1 MIRITRTSSVN
12 FPRSALA
19 LFSLCLSAAFAQTT
33 PTPTTAVP
41 VTAPVVSPGETA
53 PQIAKKSALLEDTT
67 TVSNS
72 AMSAELF
79 YELLLSELSVQAN
92 DPGAGFSL
100 ILNAARKSND
110 AQLYQRA
117 IELALQSRSGE
128 AALQAARAWRQ
139 AQPASRPANR
149 ALLQILLA
157 LNRLSDTLEPL
168 KTELMMAGPQERS
181 RAIAAIPRSYLQVS
195 DKKLAASIVEQAMT
209 EYTIQPTTSS
219 TAAAAWLAIGR
230 MRLGNDDL
238 TGAMDATQRA
248 QDSNGNDASIGP
260 AMLALELMERK
271 QPNAETLVRSYIDN
285 QPTPEIRMGYAR
297 VLAAL
302 RRYPESMVQL
312 QQLNLE
318 KADYAES
325 WLLLGN
331 LQLQERQS
339 DAAETSLK
347 RYIEL
352 TKVSTEDKPGQPT
365 PDRNRTSAQAYLAL
379 AQIAEDR
386 KDYAT
391 AEAWIAYID
400 NAQDLISAQS
410 RRASILAHQ
419 GKMDEARKLIQSL
432 PEKTADDARIKTM
445 TEVLLLRENKQFQT
459 AYDLL
464 STAINRSP
472 EDTDLLYDQAML
484 AEKLQRMDE
493 MERLLRQVIK
503 LKPDYPQAYNALGF
517 SLADRNVR
525 VAEAK
530 QLILKALK
538 FTPNDPFIQD
548 SLGWAEFRM
557 GNKAEALRTLAIAY
571 KAKPDVEISAHL
583 GEVMWSMGQRAKA
596 TVIWKQGQLLNR
608 ENETLIETL
617 KRLHVSL

>member
-1 MIRITRTSSVN
+1 MTRLPRTSSVN

-19 LFSLCLSAAFAQTT
+19 LLGLCLSAAFAQSSPPPATSV
-33 PTPTTAVP
+33 PAAVAPVISPGKTAP
-41 VTAPVVSPGETA
+41 KITKSPALPEVTASTG
-53 PQIAKKSALLEDTT
+53 I
-67 TVSNS
+67 SNS
-72 AMSAELF
+72 AMDAELF
-79 YELLLSELSVQAN
+79 YELLLSELSVQSN
-92 DPGAGFSL
+92 EPGAGFSL
-100 ILNAARKSND
+100 VLNAARRSND

-117 IELALQSRSGE
+117 VELALQSRSGE
-128 AALQAARAWRQ
+128 AALQAARAWHQ

-168 KTELMMAGPQERS
+168 KTELMMAGPQERTL
-181 RAIAAIPRSYLQVS
+181 AIAAIPRSYLQAS

-209 EYTIQPTTSS
+209 EYTSQPA

-238 TGAMDATQRA
+238 PGTMEAAQRA
-248 QDSNGNDASIGP
+248 QISHGSDASIGP

-271 QPNAETLVRSYIDN
+271 QPNAEALVRSYIDS
-285 QPTPEIRMGYAR
+285 QPAPEIRMAYAR
-297 VLAAL
+297 VLADL

-312 QQLNLE
+312 QKLTVE

-325 WLLLGN
+325 WLLLGT
-331 LQLQERQS
+331 LQLQERQTDS
-339 DAAETSLK
+339 AESSLK
-347 RYIEL
+347 RYVEL
-352 TKVSTEDKPGQPT
+352 AKTSTEDNAERTQ
-365 PDRNRTSAQAYLAL
+365 DRNRALAQAYLSL

-386 KDYAT
+386 KDYAA
-391 AEAWIAYID
+391 AEAWIARID
-400 NAQDLISAQS
+400 NAQDLIGAQS

-419 GKMDEARKLIQSL
+419 GRMDEARKLIQSL
-432 PEKTADDARIKTM
+432 PEKTADDARMKVM
-445 TEVLLLRENKQFQT
+445 TEVQLLRENKQFQI

-472 EDTDLLYDQAML
+472 EDADLLYDQAML
-484 AEKLQRMDE
+484 AEKLQRLDE
-493 MERLLRQVIK
+493 MERLLRQIIK

-525 VAEAK
+525 VPEAK

-538 FTPNDPFIQD
+538 ATPNDPFIQD
-548 SLGWAEFRM
+548 SLGWAEFRL
-557 GNKAEALRTLAIAY
+557 GNKAEALRILAAAY

-583 GEVMWSMGQRAKA
+583 GEVLWSLGQRAKA
-596 TVIWKQGQLLNR
+596 IAIWKQGQRLNR
-608 ENETLIETL
+608 ENETLMETL